1 MSTKQKN
8 LFEPVQGGP
17 AEALVRSFPE
27 AVWALTSELSLD
39 AVLKKVADL
48 SRELM
53 GASYSALGVLGRE
66 GKLAQFV
73 TSGVSSRNRD
83 RIGQPPEGRGVL
95 GVVLNEGKPLRV
107 PDLTRHPE
115 SVGFLPHHPGMTSFL
130 GVPIVFNCH
139 VLGYLYLTNKIAA
152 ECFSEEDETL
162 AVLFAAQAAVAIVN
176 SRLYENEAR
185 RLAQLDGLSR
195 VGSELSGIFN
205 PERLLE
211 TVAGLLHAGFGYQS
225 VRVIWVEQGG
235 ASIKLRALAGLAQ
248 GKIPTGKTWPATEG
262 LAGWAVSNNETVLC
276 DDVSLD
282 SRFRS
287 MPGVEVAAMLT
298 VPVSVKGEVVG
309 VISVHDVETH
319 AFDASDVK
327 TLETLADHLAVAIE
341 NLQLSRQQQE
351 HSRRLAVVEE
361 RDRIGRDLHDGVIQS
376 IYAAGLTLEDIAI
389 QGGEGLG
396 EVRGRIGGV
405 VEDLNQVIR
414 DIRSYIMD
422 LCPRELQGRPL
433 DEALNLLVKDLEDR
447 TRVDVTLESG
457 IDLTSLPEPYTV
469 NLWHIFQEAFSNIEK
484 YARAAKVTVSLGASD
499 GCLNLEIAD
508 DGAGFHVEKAEMRRG
523 YGLSNIKD
531 RAERLGGVLE
541 VDSSPGRGT
550 KLRVRLC
557 LDGAGRLPEG
567 D

>member
-1 MSTKQKN
+1 
-8 LFEPVQGGP
+8 
-17 AEALVRSFPE
+17 
-27 AVWALTSELSLD
+27 
-39 AVLKKVADL
+39 
-48 SRELM
+48 
-53 GASYSALGVLGRE
+53 VLGRE
-66 GKLAQFV
+66 GKLARFI
-73 TSGVSSRNRD
+73 TSGISNRSRD
-83 RIGQPPEGRGVL
+83 RIDQYPEGKGVL
-95 GVVLNEGKPLRV
+95 GVVLFEGKPLRV
-107 PDLTRHPE
+107 EDLAKHPRSIGFPHHHPE
-115 SVGFLPHHPGMTSFL
+115 MKSFL
-130 GVPIVFNCH
+130 GLPIVFEGR
-139 VLGYLYLTNKIAA
+139 VLGDLFLTDKVGA
-152 ECFSEEDETL
+152 ECFSKDDETL

-176 SRLYENEAR
+176 ARLIENEAR

-195 VGSELSGIFN
+195 VGSELSGIFD

-211 TVAGLLHAGFGYQS
+211 TVAGLLHTGFGYQS

-248 GKIPTGKTWPATEG
+248 GKIPSGKTWPATEG
-262 LAGWAVSNNETVLC
+262 LAGWAVINNETVLC
-276 DDVSLD
+276 DDVSRD
-282 SRFRS
+282 SRFLS

-298 VPVSVKGEVVG
+298 VPVAVKGEVVG

-319 AFDASDVK
+319 AFDGSDVK

-361 RDRIGRDLHDGVIQS
+361 RNRIGRDLHDGVIQS

-396 EVRGRIGGV
+396 EAGGRIGGV
-405 VEDLNQVIR
+405 VDDLNMVIR

-457 IDLTSLPEPYTV
+457 IDLTDLSEPYTV

-484 YARAAKVTVSLGASD
+484 YARATKVKVSLGTS
-499 GCLNLEIAD
+499 GCCLDLEIAD
-508 DGAGFHVEKAEMRRG
+508 DGAGFHVEKAEMGRG

-531 RAERLGGVLE
+531 RAERLGGALE

-557 LDGAGRLPEG
+557 LDGAGRLLDG